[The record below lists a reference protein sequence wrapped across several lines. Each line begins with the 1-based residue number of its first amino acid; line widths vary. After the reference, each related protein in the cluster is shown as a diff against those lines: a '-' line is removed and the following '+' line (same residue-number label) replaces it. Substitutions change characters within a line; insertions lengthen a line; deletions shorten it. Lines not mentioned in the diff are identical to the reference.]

1 MLSAVSSCNTVA
13 LDRGTIQCSRILRET
28 FGTSGRSMLS
38 LIIGDTDVSNVL
50 HVGLGGLGGGEISCS
65 SSRCL
70 GVANSAGWIPGE
82 SSKRPGRGKRKR
94 KRGN

>member
-1 MLSAVSSCNTVA
+1 MSQMLSTVSSCNTVA
-13 LDRGTIQCSRILRET
+13 LDRGTIQCPRILRET
-28 FGTSGRSMLS
+28 FGMLS